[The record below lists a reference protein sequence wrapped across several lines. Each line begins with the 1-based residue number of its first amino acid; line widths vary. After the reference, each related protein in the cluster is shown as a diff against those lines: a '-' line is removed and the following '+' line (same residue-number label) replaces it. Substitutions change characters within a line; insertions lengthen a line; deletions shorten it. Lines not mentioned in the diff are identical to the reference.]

1 MTRLKKRI
9 IPLFLILCGTAVLF
23 FSGPRVP
30 IDETINPVSI
40 PEDIEQYLR
49 ESESSIKGL
58 KPGTEKTIIRADSTK
73 KGKTPLSIVY
83 LHGFSA
89 TRQETAPLCDIV
101 AGHLGANLFYT
112 RLTGHGLDGAALAE
126 ATVNDWL
133 NDAVE
138 ALEIGRRLG
147 DKVVIVGTST
157 GGTLA
162 TWLAARSGTDD
173 IAALVLLSPN
183 FGLKNQ
189 TSEILLLPWAAY
201 IAPIVAGP
209 VQSFNPVNPRHDE
222 FWTKSYPT
230 DALMP
235 MMGLVDFVRKADLS
249 MVTVPVFVVYSPKD
263 RVVDSKETEK
273 TLFRFGSP
281 DITILRIDH
290 TQDPGNHILAGDIL
304 APDNTEAMAQSIIH
318 FLTLLSQ

>member
-1 MTRLKKRI
+1 MRLLKTI
-9 IPLFLILCGTAVLF
+9 VSLFIVFLGLGLIF

-30 IDETINPVSI
+30 IDETIKQVSI

-49 ESESSIKGL
+49 ESESHINGL
-58 KPGTEKTIIRADSTK
+58 KPGTEKIIIWADSTK
-73 KGKTPLSIVY
+73 KEKTPLSMVY

-101 AGHLGANLFYT
+101 ARQLGANLFYS
-112 RLTGHGLDGAALAE
+112 RLTGHGLDGTALAE

-162 TWLAARSGTDD
+162 TWLASRSGTDD

-183 FGLKNQ
+183 FGLKNSS
-189 TSEILLLPWAAY
+189 SEILLLPWAAY
-201 IAPIVAGP
+201 IAPLVAGP
-209 VQSFNPVNPRHDE
+209 IQNVEPVNPRHGE

-230 DALMP
+230 IALMP

-249 MVTVPVFVVYSPKD
+249 MVTVPIFVVYSRKD

-281 DITILRIDH
+281 DITILRIDT

-304 APDNTEAMAQSIIH
+304 APDNTETMAQSIIQVI
-318 FLTLLSQ
+318 TLFSQ